1 MRVLFAAM
9 AEKTHFLGM
18 VPLAWALRTAGH
30 DVCVAS
36 QPEMTD
42 VITGAGLTAFPVG
55 KDHKLYEISRMEK
68 RLEIDVPMF
77 DLAEDR
83 PELLTWDYLRPGYDQ
98 VVRWWFR
105 VVNDSMVADLVD
117 LCRQWRPDLVI
128 WEPITYSAPIAAEAA
143 GAAHARF
150 MWGLDVFT
158 RMRRHYLRVMNEQ
171 PAYDRRDPM
180 REWLAARA
188 GRFGGGFSE
197 ELVTGRFTID
207 YMPGSLRPEQGL
219 HTVPIRY
226 VPYNGAS
233 VIPGWLR
240 DPPGRR
246 RVCLTLGTAASERL
260 DGYFLPVGEL
270 LESVAELD
278 VEVVATL
285 SERQQSELG
294 TVPANVRLVTFVPL
308 HALVPTCDVVIHHGG
323 GGSYCT
329 CLLNGVPQLI
339 LPNLFDAPARAANL
353 AGQGAGLML
362 PSQEATG
369 AKVRD
374 MVARLLDEPAFGKDA
389 DRLRA
394 EMLSQPTPNELVPE
408 LERLAGVYRR

>member
-1 MRVLFAAM
+1 MRVLFAAI

-18 VPLAWALRTAGH
+18 APLAWALRTAGH
-30 DVCVAS
+30 DVRVAS

-42 VITGAGLTAFPVG
+42 VITGAGLTAVPVG
-55 KDHKLYEISRMEK
+55 KDHKLYEISRLEK

-77 DLAEDR
+77 DMAENR
-83 PELLTWDYLRPGYDQ
+83 PEKLTWDYLRPGYDQ

-128 WEPITYSAPIAAEAA
+128 WEPITYAAPIAAEAA

-158 RMRRHYLRVMNEQ
+158 RMRRHYVRVRDEQ

-180 REWLAARA
+180 QEWLTARA
-188 GRFGGGFSE
+188 GYFGGRFSE

-207 YMPGSLRPEQGL
+207 YMPAPLRLDLGL

-233 VIPGWLR
+233 VIPEWLR
-240 DPPGRR
+240 EPAGRP

-260 DGYFLPVGEL
+260 DGYFVPVGEL

-285 SERQQSELG
+285 SDRQQAELG
-294 TVPANVRLVTFVPL
+294 PVPDNVRLVTFVPL

-329 CLLNGVPQLI
+329 SLLNGVPQLI

-353 AGQGAGLML
+353 AGQGAGLTL
-362 PSQEATG
+362 PSHEATG

-374 MVARLLDEPAFGKDA
+374 LVARLLEEPAFGKEA
-389 DRLRA
+389 ARLRE

-408 LERLAGVYRR
+408 LERLAEVYRS